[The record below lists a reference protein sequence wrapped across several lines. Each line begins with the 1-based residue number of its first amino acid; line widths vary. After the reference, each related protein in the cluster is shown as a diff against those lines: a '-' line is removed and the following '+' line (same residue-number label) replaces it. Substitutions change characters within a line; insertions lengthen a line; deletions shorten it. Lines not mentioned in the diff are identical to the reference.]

1 METLQN
7 MAAHDCDLEL
17 HDLSLAPAPPSP
29 SSIFQIGHPRPDNP
43 AQHEAPKESHE
54 NP

>member
-17 HDLSLAPAPPSP
+17 HDLSPAPALP

-43 AQHEAPKESHE
+43 THQEAPQKSHG